1 MPYDIKKRGSQW
13 CVVKRDDGKT
23 MGCHSSRSKAERQR
37 RAIHANE
44 ASAEGS
50 TVNVMSVTEA
60 TPVNGLWHF
69 LGPEELQN
77 GYMTSN
83 VNLQIEEENEEGREP
98 WEGILGTEM
107 SPTSDGRI
115 IELNV
120 GHRELP
126 VPFHVQTALDEG
138 HTGAECCG
146 RIEEIVRIPLKKFS
160 RREEFDLDDVHPDA
174 ILIYARG
181 SLDGSE
187 HAEDAKRLLGNGA
200 GVSLDG
206 LHFTGKLFD
215 AETLEEI
222 DTSEM
227 EFDELLEGV
236 MSMKFLRGMHG
247 EIGGVTVVNIPAFKE
262 AKVMIASAYQEAQLR
277 FTRKALT
284 AAAAGAAPL
293 KPPKEWFFQPEP
305 DAPTP
310 LTVTKDGRVYGHLA
324 LWGQCHTSFATCETP
339 PRSQSGY
346 SFFHVG
352 QIETEEGE
360 LVNVGRITVGDPGN
374 AKGGHA
380 SIVLGRKGA
389 MEHYDKTGCVA
400 AFVRAV
406 DGNHGIWLS
415 GTIRSDVPAER
426 IRDLRACPPSGDWR
440 DYELVAV
447 LSVVSGGFPIPRA
460 EARLVASSGSEDE
473 EVAALIATGYVPE
486 AEQVTVTVPISFM
499 REALFDDQAW
509 DDEGCRSFTEMCR
522 EIARDSV
529 RDERRRELRQRREE
543 LTSADRPKPRFR
555 RPERPAA

>member
-1 MPYDIKKRGSQW
+1 
-13 CVVKRDDGKT
+13 
-23 MGCHSSRSKAERQR
+23 MGCHDSKEKAERQR
-37 RAIHANE
+37 RAIHAGE

-50 TVNVMSVTEA
+50 TVSAMSGTATKE
-60 TPVNGLWHF
+60 TPVNGLWF
-69 LGPEELQN
+69 YLGSSDLQN
-77 GYMTSN
+77 GWKTSSN
-83 VNLQIEEENEEGREP
+83 AELQIGEVNAEGREP

-115 IELNV
+115 IEPNV

-146 RIEEIVRIPLKKFS
+146 RIEEVVRIPLSKFT
-160 RREEFDLDDVHPDA
+160 RRDEFDLDDVREGA
-174 ILIYARG
+174 VLIYARG

-187 HAEDAKRLLGNGA
+187 HSADAKRLLENGA

-215 AETLEEI
+215 AETLDEI
-222 DTSEM
+222 DPEGM
-227 EFDELLEGV
+227 EFDELFEGI
-236 MSMKFLRGMHG
+236 MSGKFLRGMHG

-262 AKVMIASAYQEAQLR
+262 AKVMIASAYQEVQLR
-277 FTRKALT
+277 FPKRSLT

-293 KPPKEWFFQPEP
+293 KPKKEWFFQPEP

-310 LTVTKDGRVYGHLA
+310 LTVTQDGRVYGHLA
-324 LWGQCHTSFATCETP
+324 LWNQCHASFAFCETP
-339 PRSQSGY
+339 PRSSSAY

-360 LVNVGRITVGDPGN
+360 LVNVGRVTVGDEGR
-374 AKGGHA
+374 AQGGHA
-380 SIVLGRKGA
+380 SVVLGRKGA

-406 DGNHGIWLS
+406 DTDLGIWLS
-415 GTIRSDVPAER
+415 GAVRSDVPAER
-426 IRDLRACPPSGDWR
+426 IRDMRANPPSGDWR

-447 LSVVSGGFPIPRA
+447 LSVPCPGFPIPRA
-460 EARLVASSGSEDE
+460 EARMVATGGAE
-473 EVAALIATGYVPE
+473 EEMAVLIATGYSPESE
-486 AEQVTVTVPISFM
+486 AEVEEKLDVVTYRRRM
-499 REALFDDQAW
+499 RELSEQAKAALTD
-509 DDEGCRSFTEMCR
+509 
-522 EIARDSV
+522 ARG
-529 RDERRRELRQRREE
+529 E
-543 LTSADRPKPRFR
+543 KPRAQFR